1 MIEPNLARDVI
12 LAAVVTLLG
21 AAGTFLVLPHRHG
34 VGKSKRSGV
43 IGGVLLL
50 LALAVLALFL
60 RPPSPLISAVFH
72 TVFSLSAVAAAA
84 AMIASRDPVHSALW
98 FAVTVLSTAGL
109 FLLAGAQF
117 LAAGTV
123 IVYAGAII
131 VMFLFVIM
139 LAQQQGRATYDRM
152 SRNPKAA
159 VFGVSLL
166 LWTLLYAILAARS
179 APPLGPSPE
188 ATTPL
193 EARSAAVARGA
204 AGSSD
209 PADRIAQAALAP
221 TARLAPTISVEQML
235 ATLPAQ
241 ANPPPHVAAL
251 GGTLYS
257 DHVVSVLVAAALLF
271 VSMVGAVAI
280 IALPQRG
287 RSGSPEGRD
296 DTPDPPDDAARPWMA
311 VGPLPTPAPL
321 NPPRP

>member
-60 RPPSPLISAVFH
+60 RPPSPLISSVFH
-72 TVFSLSAVAAAA
+72 TVFSLSAVAAAT
-84 AMIASRDPVHSALW
+84 AMIVSRDPVQSALW

-152 SRNPKAA
+152 SRNPQAS
-159 VFGVSLL
+159 VFGVSL
-166 LWTLLYAILAARS
+166 LLYAILAARS
-179 APPLGPSPE
+179 APPVGPSPA
-188 ATTPL
+188 ATAPL
-193 EARSAAVARGA
+193 EARSASVARGA
-204 AGSSD
+204 DGSPD
-209 PADRIAQAALAP
+209 PADRVAQAAVAP
-221 TARLAPTISVEQML
+221 TARLAPAISVEQML
-235 ATLPAQ
+235 ETLPAQ
-241 ANPPPHVAAL
+241 ASPPPHVAAL

-257 DHVVSVLVAAALLF
+257 DHVVSVLLAAALLF
-271 VSMVGAVAI
+271 ISMVGAVAI
-280 IALPQRG
+280 IALPNRG
-287 RSGSPEGRD
+287 RGGSSEDHD
-296 DTPDPPDDAARPWMA
+296 DDPRAAPDAARPWVA
-311 VGPLPTPAPL
+311 VGTSPAPARL
-321 NPPRP
+321 NPPGT